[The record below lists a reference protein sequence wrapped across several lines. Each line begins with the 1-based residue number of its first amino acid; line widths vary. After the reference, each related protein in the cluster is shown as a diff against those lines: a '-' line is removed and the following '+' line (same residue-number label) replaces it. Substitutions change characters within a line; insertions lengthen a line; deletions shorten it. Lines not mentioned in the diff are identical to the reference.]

1 MKTYDL
7 SFYTNELQS
16 LLTGIENTLNLDAAI
31 FDAKSKLIASTKN
44 YLEQKGATVHAP
56 SIEEVLNNGKI
67 LVNKP
72 GFMKSC
78 IGCRFKEDC
87 PSKIEILNSIR
98 IDNRPI
104 GVITL
109 TTFSNTG
116 HARITDHVDIY
127 SNILNDLSELIS
139 SMVAYRTDHRKVR
152 LTEALFNN
160 TLSAISDALIY
171 TDENGSITHAN
182 DSGHHLFAFCG
193 LYTRKIHQLL
203 PNTLT
208 QRILSGNSF
217 SDEVVRINDTSQFIT
232 CQPIMDSGQFL
243 GSVLRFTAKP
253 VPKIRPSKTAKDHSR
268 PASSSHGISSLKGE
282 SLQLQLLKKRIMK
295 FADSTSTV
303 MITGE
308 TGTGK
313 GMVAKAIH
321 HSSNRKDGPFI
332 SINCAS
338 IPENLFESE
347 LFGYE
352 EGAFTGARKGGK
364 LGQFELAQHGTLFLD
379 EIGELPMHVQSKLL
393 KVLQDMTI
401 ERVGGM
407 TSIPIDVRIIAA
419 TNKDLESM
427 VRDKAFR
434 EDLYYRLNVIPL
446 MMAPLR
452 ERQEDIPLLAETF
465 LDRYNKMLCK
475 DFIGFSSQVIEFF
488 SAHHWPGN
496 IRELENAVEYAV
508 NMAENPLIEVIDLPE
523 KYHHYDIAP
532 PQKTM
537 EALELELIH
546 KTLDKY
552 GWDMKGKEKSAR
564 ELGMGIRTLYRKL
577 SIK

>member
-1 MKTYDL
+1 MSQYEL
-7 SFYTNELQS
+7 SIYIDELQS
-16 LLTGIENTLNLDAAI
+16 ILNGIENTLNLDAAV
-31 FDAKSKLIASTKN
+31 FDAKSKLIACTKN
-44 YLEQKGATVHAP
+44 YLEHKGATVHAP

-78 IGCRFKEDC
+78 VGCRFKEDC

-104 GVITL
+104 GVVTL

-139 SMVAYRTDHRKVR
+139 NLVAFKSGHRQVR
-152 LTEALFNN
+152 LIQALFNN
-160 TLSAISDALIY
+160 TLNTITDALIY
-171 TDENGSITHAN
+171 TDESGSITHAN
-182 DSGHHLFAFCG
+182 DAGHHLFSYCG
-193 LYTRKIHQLL
+193 LYTQKLHQLL
-203 PNTLT
+203 PNNMT
-208 QRILSGNSF
+208 QRILSGSAF

-232 CQPIMDSGQFL
+232 CQPISDSGQFL
-243 GSVLRFTAKP
+243 GSVLKFTAKP
-253 VPKIRPSKTAKDHSR
+253 VPRAKPSK
-268 PASSSHGISSLKGE
+268 SSHDHTKPTSTEQGIASIKGE
-282 SLQLQLLKKRIMK
+282 STQMQVLKRRIMK
-295 FADSTSTV
+295 FADSASTV

-321 HSSNRKDGPFI
+321 HSSSRKDGPFI

-419 TNKDLESM
+419 TNKDLETM
-427 VRDKAFR
+427 VRDKTFR

-446 MMAPLR
+446 SLAALK
-452 ERQEDIPLLAETF
+452 ERREDIPQLAETF
-465 LDRYNKMLCK
+465 LNRYNKTLGK
-475 DFIGFSSQVIEFF
+475 NFIGFSSQVVDFF
-488 SAHHWPGN
+488 IAHHWPGN
-496 IRELENAVEYAV
+496 IRELENTIEYAV
-508 NMAENPLIEVIDLPE
+508 NMAENPLIEIMDLPE
-523 KYHHYDIAP
+523 KYHRYDIAP
-532 PQKTM
+532 PQKTI
-537 EALELELIH
+537 EALELDLIH

-552 GWDMKGKEKSAR
+552 GWDMKGKEKAAR

-577 SIK
+577 SVK